1 MPDSN
6 RDRIT
11 RAARGLFIM
20 RGYRNTTVDDI
31 AREAGMSKRTVYEIF
46 SSKNDIAREVV
57 EGELVVFASRTGDI
71 INSGREPLEKL
82 RDLSRF
88 YVQLPYPGITPVAL
102 IDLQRE
108 LPELWARVEEV
119 KQGILSD
126 LRSVI
131 DDGKKRGVF
140 RRDMN
145 SSVTIAA
152 LTGALES
159 TMSPDFLQNNSLS
172 LEEVFSG
179 LFELI
184 TRGICRQGAAVGG

>member
-20 RGYRNTTVDDI
+20 RGYRNTTVDEI
-31 AREAGMSKRTVYEIF
+31 AREAGMSKRTVYESF
-46 SSKNDIAREVV
+46 SAKSDIAREVV
-57 EGELVVFASRTGDI
+57 ESELVVFASRTGDI
-71 INSGREPLEKL
+71 INSDSEPLEKL

-126 LRSVI
+126 LRAVI
-131 DDGKKRGVF
+131 EAGKRKGVF
-140 RRDMN
+140 RRDMS

-184 TRGICRQGAAVGG
+184 TQGICQEAAVGG

>member
-20 RGYRNTTVDDI
+20 RGYRNTTVDEI
-31 AREAGMSKRTVYEIF
+31 AREAGMSKRTVYESF
-46 SSKNDIAREVV
+46 NAKSDIAREVV
-57 EGELVVFASRTGDI
+57 ESELVVFAAQTGDI
-71 INSGREPLEKL
+71 INSDSEPLEKL

-108 LPELWARVEEV
+108 LPELWARVEAV

-126 LRSVI
+126 LRAVI
-131 DDGKKRGVF
+131 EDGKRRGVF
-140 RRDMN
+140 RRDMS

-184 TRGICRQGAAVGG
+184 TRGICQEAAVGG